1 MLSNTVFEAVLWC
14 KAGSFNVPV
23 ALPMDNPKPM
33 EE

>member
-1 MLSNTVFEAVLWC
+1 MFEDVLC
-14 KAGSFNVPV
+14 RKAGSINIPV